1 MQQEIVTNYC
11 IKKFGYLGASVQG
24 YRFQTYFSV
33 SLIDF
38 ETYTNGVIEEWKG
51 KRRYN
56 KIVLS
61 PKELDEFKGIERFDY
76 MKEWGFK

>member
-1 MQQEIVTNYC
+1 M
-11 IKKFGYLGASVQG
+11 
-24 YRFQTYFSV
+24 
-33 SLIDF
+33 
-38 ETYTNGVIEEWKG
+38 NGVIEEWKG